1 MVIHSPDRLVLGMV
15 ECLTV
20 VKMGVADYVMEN
32 NFGSGI
38 WISGSGIVTRLQLFT
53 EFYPV

>member
-1 MVIHSPDRLVLGMV
+1 M
-15 ECLTV
+15 

-38 WISGSGIVTRLQLFT
+38 WISGSGIVTTVDCNFSQNSVLCKVISSPR
-53 EFYPV
+53 EDAPV